1 MRTVCREEPRN
12 ELEIDLRR
20 TDDSRPRCVAFSFL
34 DWRGAMSFPLTFAV
48 LCESCDPPTI
58 FDSRET
64 RGEICPVCQS
74 RGSLLSLARVLNP
87 TPELGKIT
95 FIHA

>member
-1 MRTVCREEPRN
+1 
-12 ELEIDLRR
+12 
-20 TDDSRPRCVAFSFL
+20 
-34 DWRGAMSFPLTFAV
+34 MSFPLTFAV
-48 LCESCDPPTI
+48 LCENCEPPTI

-64 RGEICPVCQS
+64 RGEVCPVCRAQ
-74 RGSLLSLARVLNP
+74 GTLLSLARVLNP